1 MDDQLLGYRYV
12 VGITTICGSLAL
24 GLAAI
29 GVYGILSFAV
39 SERTHEI
46 GVRMALGAGTSEIL
60 LLISRWGLQLTATG
74 VILGVVATLGLA
86 RLLSGLLFGV
96 GAFDLAAFAA
106 GVAVLCIAAL
116 LACWVPVWRAISVN
130 PVVTLRQE

>member
-1 MDDQLLGYRYV
+1 MLKPPG
-12 VGITTICGSLAL
+12 GTLAL

-46 GVRMALGAGTSEIL
+46 GVRMALGAGSSEIL

-74 VILGVVATLGLA
+74 LALGLAATLGLA

-106 GVAVLCIAAL
+106 GVAVLCMTAL
-116 LACWVPVWRAISVN
+116 LACCVPAWRAISVD